1 MSETNNNGNKN
12 EKKGFL
18 NGIKNLVNKGKE
30 KVANFKE
37 KHPVAYK
44 VVGGVIV
51 VGTAATA
58 GAVAY
63 NLAKNAVEKKNQ
75 ETINV
80 PLIDSG
86 NNEPVKVDNNMVNL
100 EKADQEDWEQNKD
113 NWTKVIKVAN
123 ELNLEPMSEGYGY
136 HDDYHIYNDGD
147 GVKVAHIV
155 DGDYHYPPKDY
166 SVQDSNDTDTEASEG

>member
-51 VGTAATA
+51 VGTAAAA
-58 GAVAY
+58 GTVAY
-63 NLAKNAVEKKNQ
+63 NLAKNADEKKNT

-86 NNEPVKVDNNMVNL
+86 NNEPVKVDNNMANW
-100 EKADQEDWEQNKD
+100 EKADQEDWEQNKE

-123 ELNLEPMSEGYGY
+123 DLDLKPGNGYE
-136 HDDYHIYNDGD
+136 DDYHIYKNDN
-147 GVKVAHIV
+147 GVTEVAHITD
-155 DGDYHYPPKDY
+155 DGTYHYPPKDY